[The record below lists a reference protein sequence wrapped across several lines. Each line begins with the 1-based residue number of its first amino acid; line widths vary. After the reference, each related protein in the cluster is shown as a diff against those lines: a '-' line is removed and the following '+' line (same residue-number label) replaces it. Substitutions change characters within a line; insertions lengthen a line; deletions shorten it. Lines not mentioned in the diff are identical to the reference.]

1 MEPGKKLQEKWSGEG
16 GNPVPENATD
26 FGGGTS
32 ARIAQRKIFDTLSEK
47 MDFALIDAGEA
58 FQ

>member
-1 MEPGKKLQEKWSGEG
+1 MEPEKKLQEKWSGEG
-16 GNPVPENATD
+16 GNLMPENAAH
-26 FGGGTS
+26 FRGGPS
-32 ARIAQRKIFDTLSEK
+32 ARIAEGKIFDTLSEK